1 MEQSKVYPTW
11 LLHRDPDT
19 DWICVRPVKYV
30 LPNNFDYSDCTDQR
44 CHSDKNDSC
53 RDWRWLG
60 LDGLAL
66 DNGHGLAAWMPA
78 QE

>member
-1 MEQSKVYPTW
+1 M
-11 LLHRDPDT
+11 
-19 DWICVRPVKYV
+19 
-30 LPNNFDYSDCTDQR
+30 
-44 CHSDKNDSC
+44 NDSC